1 MTTLILLKFISEIL
15 KSLLS
20 SNQSLGHKI
29 SLIAAV
35 LVMVLTVV
43 AVVHFLGL

>member
-15 KSLLS
+15 KSLLN

-29 SLIAAV
+29 SLLAAV
-35 LVMVLTVV
+35 LVSTLTVV
-43 AVVHFLGL
+43 AVVRFLGL

>member
-1 MTTLILLKFISEIL
+1 MTTFILLKFISEIL

-29 SLIAAV
+29 SLLAAV
-35 LVMVLTVV
+35 LVMILTVITTV
-43 AVVHFLGL
+43 RLLGL

>member
-1 MTTLILLKFISEIL
+1 MTTIILLKFISEIL

-29 SLIAAV
+29 SLLAAV
-35 LVMVLTVV
+35 LVMVLTVITTV
-43 AVVHFLGL
+43 RLLGL